1 MTVPGTSDT
10 EDIGSSKRAAAETSS
25 VGTADA
31 ELGGDHKRARVE
43 SEDSKNAKAH
53 RQQHD
58 KSATRTNR
66 LGDKHR
72 DGRRAGRTQQQQQE
86 RAASEDE
93 GEDSGPRLPKR
104 KVAISFGYCGI
115 GYSGLQINHD
125 VKTIEGDIFEA
136 FCQVGAISKDNAV
149 NPNKVGL
156 QRAARTDR
164 GVHAAGNLLTMKLI
178 LEPPGVGAGE
188 LVERVNKIL
197 PDLIRI
203 WGFTRVQNS
212 FNARTSC
219 DSRQYEYLL
228 PTYVF
233 LPPKPGSH
241 MYNTMQQWSTAHVNG
256 AQSADV
262 KDANGQPDEENNAES
277 YRPDVDYLLNHPFW
291 VKQGSDKTFQED
303 TAAKKKWRISAPQ
316 LNRVRSILA
325 KYEGSHNFHNFTVGK
340 PFRDRSAHRHMIK
353 LTISDPKIINE
364 CEWVSIKF
372 HGQSFMLHQIR
383 KMIGLL
389 VMVGRTSAP
398 ASLIPETF
406 GPARIHVPKAP
417 GLGLLLEE
425 PIFAGYNRR
434 LLETMKRQGESSV
447 SGNVGDGG
455 VLKEPVLFSRFAS
468 EMEAFKQRWI
478 YDRIHA
484 EEEEKHEYVKFLQ
497 YLDVLTGTDFEYLN
511 PKGVIPQSAI
521 LKVGEQ
527 VRTSLPKRSKEADDD
542 GGGGGGEEDLQKSD
556 DEEDEELLRG
566 NQAELEG

>member
-1 MTVPGTSDT
+1 MTTEPGTGAAL
-10 EDIGSSKRAAAETSS
+10 EAESSKRAAES
-25 VGTADA
+25 VKDD
-31 ELGGDHKRARVE
+31 LDGGQKRAKLDDDTTGKQR
-43 SEDSKNAKAH
+43 H
-53 RQQHD
+53 QQN
-58 KSATRTNR
+58 KSAVRTNR
-66 LGDKHR
+66 LGEKHK
-72 DGRRAGRTQQQQQE
+72 DGRRAGGGNRGHQE
-86 RAASEDE
+86 RAGSDEE

-125 VKTIEGDIFEA
+125 VKTIEGDIFDA

-178 LEPPGVGAGE
+178 LEPPGVSAGQ
-188 LVERVNKIL
+188 LVESVNKIL

-241 MYNTMQQWSTAHVNG
+241 MYQTMKQWLVSSEGKEAASTSAAEVEEGNVEG
-256 AQSADV
+256 YRADV
-262 KDANGQPDEENNAES
+262 E
-277 YRPDVDYLLNHPFW
+277 YLLNHPFW
-291 VKQGSDKTFQED
+291 VNHGSTKTFQED
-303 TAAKKKWRISAPQ
+303 TAAKKKWRISTPQ
-316 LNRVRSILA
+316 LNRVRTILA

-353 LTISDPKIINE
+353 LTISDPKLIND
-364 CEWVSIKF
+364 CEWISIKF

-434 LLETMKRQGESSV
+434 LLDTMKRQGENPV
-447 SGNVGDGG
+447 SGNTGEGG
-455 VLKEPVLFSRFAS
+455 VLKEPVVFSRFAS

-478 YDRIHA
+478 YDRIHQ

-497 YLDVLTGTDFEYLN
+497 YLDVLTGTDFDYLN

-521 LKVGEQ
+521 LKVGEHVRPQ
-527 VRTSLPKRSKEADDD
+527 VSKRSKEDD
-542 GGGGGGEEDLQKSD
+542 GQVDGGNGDGEDMHKSD